1 MSKTSS
7 GCTGIAT
14 NSQIGGRF
22 ALKRGG
28 RVLIADEMGLGKTL
42 QVALALTLSSFSEIA
57 TLSHDFIWCLCTN
70 LSQLFNESIYMNGQD
85 LLSVGKFSIDF
96 FLDGK

>member
-7 GCTGIAT
+7 GCIGIVT

-42 QVALALTLSSFSEIA
+42 QVA
-57 TLSHDFIWCLCTN
+57 
-70 LSQLFNESIYMNGQD
+70 
-85 LLSVGKFSIDF
+85 
-96 FLDGK
+96 

>member
-7 GCTGIAT
+7 GCTGIVT

-42 QVALALTLSSFSEIA
+42 QVA
-57 TLSHDFIWCLCTN
+57 
-70 LSQLFNESIYMNGQD
+70 
-85 LLSVGKFSIDF
+85 
-96 FLDGK
+96 